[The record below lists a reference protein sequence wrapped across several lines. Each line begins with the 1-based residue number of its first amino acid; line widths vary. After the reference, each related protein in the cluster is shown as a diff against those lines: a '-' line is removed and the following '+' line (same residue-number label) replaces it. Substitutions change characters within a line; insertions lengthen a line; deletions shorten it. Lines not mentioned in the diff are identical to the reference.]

1 MGRRHYSLAEAQAL
15 LPAARLRVADLTNV
29 VAQLRTLSTQLERG
43 TGSAASAASVAMLQD
58 AVDEEL
64 AWFEYHDVRIT
75 SLTPTLLDFPARAIL
90 DGEALEVYLCWR
102 EDEDT
107 IAYYHRLDAG
117 YRGRAPV
124 GLLDRV

>member
-1 MGRRHYSLAEAQAL
+1 MGRRHYSLDEAQAL
-15 LPAARLRVADLTNV
+15 LPAARIRVAELHRL
-29 VAQLRTLSTQLERG
+29 VAQLRALSTRLDTG
-43 TGSAASAASVAMLQD
+43 TGSASSVASVSMLQD
-58 AVDEEL
+58 AVDDEL
-64 AWFEYHDVRIT
+64 AWFERHDVRIT
-75 SLTPTLLDFPARAIL
+75 SLDPTLLDFPARAIL

-124 GLLDRV
+124 GFLERV